1 MNSELES
8 SNLNDMTN
16 MSDAESDLFDLFEEA
31 DDAVNDDI
39 EAEEDLIVDQPEE
52 CETGTAM
59 PVPVAETE
67 IMEMV
72 PVKAEVVESA
82 PPVAIR
88 ATGSHTPY
96 FWMPWLPY
104 PITARGVFDLALT
117 VSFVDPARQQ
127 LRFFYEAR
135 LKYECEKLIPHPI
148 PSFYP
153 QGIQNALLFRR
164 SNPGFFVCCAIDVV
178 LTHYLKELNGGNF
191 NDIF

>member
-31 DDAVNDDI
+31 DDAVSDDI
-39 EAEEDLIVDQPEE
+39 EAEEELIVDQPEE
-52 CETGTAM
+52 CETGTTM

-88 ATGSHTPY
+88 ATGSHTP
-96 FWMPWLPY
+96 FFGC
-104 PITARGVFDLALT
+104 RG
-117 VSFVDPARQQ
+117 
-127 LRFFYEAR
+127 
-135 LKYECEKLIPHPI
+135 
-148 PSFYP
+148 
-153 QGIQNALLFRR
+153 FRTR
-164 SNPGFFVCCAIDVV
+164 
-178 LTHYLKELNGGNF
+178 
-191 NDIF
+191 